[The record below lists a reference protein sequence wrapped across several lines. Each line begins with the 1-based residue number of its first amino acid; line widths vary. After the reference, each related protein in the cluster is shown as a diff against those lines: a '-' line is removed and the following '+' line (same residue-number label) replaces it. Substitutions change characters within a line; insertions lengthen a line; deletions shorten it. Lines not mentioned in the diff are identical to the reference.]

1 MVKFIVFVIITFV
14 SQVHDQTY
22 YVPLSC
28 TFIFR
33 LFALLFFVCARH
45 KHVLREEVLRDD
57 VPYLGITLHFW
68 IRLRLLADM
77 EGERSYT
84 ERGCWT

>member
-33 LFALLFFVCARH
+33 LCQAQTRASGRSALRRRTLSWDHFASLDSA
-45 KHVLREEVLRDD
+45 
-57 VPYLGITLHFW
+57 
-68 IRLRLLADM
+68 
-77 EGERSYT
+77 
-84 ERGCWT
+84 